1 MADFQK
7 LLEQLNNV
15 DTKVSS
21 KALQTLKEMGDG
33 AVQPLLDVLNNTDDW
48 NYRMV
53 AYQHIINFLANTK
66 DPRIIPVFI
75 NRLRITE
82 SYIYDVAQRAFTA
95 MGDVVVEPLL
105 AVLTGDPED
114 KANYAAINLAGAIKD
129 PRFIPPLLDKLKSP
143 TPIIRYRA
151 ARSLIELQ
159 EFSVIP
165 TLQQMAQDTPDRDE
179 RRELLRTLD
188 KAGQRTWVIQFA
200 SRMMMDDQYS
210 NAERQ
215 SMIQVITGFK
225 DPSTADFLM
234 QVLKKQ
240 EFGVYHHALQLL
252 TEFKYPPL
260 VDYLIQS
267 LTIPNSNWRG
277 LAAYALGDLGD
288 KRAIQPLKN
297 ILRDKEVA
305 WDYDPK
311 GGPQQTVGQVAREA
325 LKKLEPPRWK
335 LW

>member
-15 DTKVSS
+15 DTKISG
-21 KALQTLKEMGDG
+21 KALQTLKEMGSG
-33 AVQPLLDVLNNTDDW
+33 AVQPLIDVLNNTSDW

-53 AYQHIINFLANTK
+53 SYQHIINFLADTK
-66 DPRIIPVFI
+66 DPRIIPAFI
-75 NRLRITE
+75 SQLRITE
-82 SYIYDVAQRAFTA
+82 SYIYDVAKRAFTA

-105 AVLTGDPED
+105 AVLTGNPED

-129 PRFIPPLLDKLKSP
+129 RRFIPPLLEKLKSP
-143 TPIIRYRA
+143 TPMIRYRA
-151 ARSLIELQ
+151 AHALIELQ
-159 EFSVIP
+159 EFSIIP
-165 TLQQMAQDTPDRDE
+165 TLQQMAQDTTDRDE

-188 KAGQRTWVIQFA
+188 KAGQRAWVIQFV
-200 SRMMMDDQYS
+200 SRMMFDDQYS
-210 NAERQ
+210 NVERQ

-267 LTIPNSNWRG
+267 LTIPNPNWRG
-277 LAAYALGDLGD
+277 LAVYALGDLGD
-288 KRAIQPLKN
+288 KRAVQPLKN

-311 GGPQQTVGQVAREA
+311 GGPRQTVGQVAREA